1 MLTIIL
7 ALLALPSC
15 QVVHTVAPADTL
27 SGLAQFYFADASYG
41 RAILLATN
49 ARSGEPGFQRI
60 GDPNSVTVGSQVCI
74 PELPEADRRRLRYQ
88 AYERAVRETALP
100 QPSQISHSLVSVNP
114 KAPVHVASW
123 VGAYGITKYKQGD
136 SWVKVAPED
145 VWVTVAPEMKSFCQ
159 AFSGTHGGDL
169 DQLTLRLEQRL
180 GLPPGAGYTKFL
192 EITVQDPSNTA
203 NFFRPCNSTPAT
215 DTTTCD
221 LKWPTDRTHAK
232 WIFRQYYTAF
242 AQAKPDQYP
251 WTSLG
256 YTFDWATKEDGSF
269 VRFGASEFVIPKG
282 KPIRIER
289 ATDTAKYCALQ
300 P

>member
-1 MLTIIL
+1 L
-7 ALLALPSC
+7 AGSC
-15 QVVHTVAPADTL
+15 QAVHTVAPADTL
-27 SGLAQFYFADASYG
+27 SGLAQFYFADANYG

-60 GDPNSVTVGSQVCI
+60 GDPNSLTAGWHVCI

-123 VGAYGITKYKQGD
+123 VGLYGLTKYKQGD
-136 SWVKVAPED
+136 SWVTVAPQD
-145 VWVTVAPEMKSFCQ
+145 VWVTVAPEVKSFCQ
-159 AFSGTHGGDL
+159 AFSATHGGDQ

-192 EITVQDPSNTA
+192 EITITDRSNTA
-203 NFFRPCNSTPAT
+203 KFFRPCISPAT
-215 DTTTCD
+215 DTTTCN
-221 LKWPTDRTHAK
+221 LVWPTSPANEEHTQ
-232 WIFRQYYTAF
+232 WIFHQYYGAF
-242 AQAKPDQYP
+242 SQAQPDQYP

-256 YTFDWATKEDGSF
+256 YTFDWATKDDGAF
-269 VRFGASEFVIPKG
+269 VRFGASEFVIRKG
-282 KPIRIER
+282 AAIRIDR
-289 ATDTAKYCALQ
+289 ATDTAEYCAPQ
-300 P
+300 K